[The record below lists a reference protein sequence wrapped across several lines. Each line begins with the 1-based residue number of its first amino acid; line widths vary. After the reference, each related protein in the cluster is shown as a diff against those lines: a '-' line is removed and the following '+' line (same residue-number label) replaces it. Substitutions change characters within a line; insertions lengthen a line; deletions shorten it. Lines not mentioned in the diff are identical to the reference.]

1 MTERESELAGTIADC
16 LTQRSHADTAAMTL
30 PNQRGVAPYP
40 SWLRAVLVV
49 VALLAIGVPTWIVR
63 HPPTIPKPHKRLML
77 PPRHV
82 VPAAEVP
89 AVEPVAFVDLD
100 PADAKAFNDSVPF
113 STLPNPAARP
123 FRFAGG
129 SEDRARALDCMAAGV
144 LYEAG
149 DDAEGERA
157 VAQVVLNRLRHPAF
171 PKTICGVIFEGQER
185 STGCQFSF
193 ACDHALARWQPTGD
207 QWRRAREVAERALSG
222 AVYRPVGYST
232 HYHTDWVVPYWQAS
246 LDKVAAV
253 HSHLF
258 FRWTGWWG
266 TPPAFNR
273 QVSSAEP
280 VIAQLAPVSDAH
292 KTGVALA
299 EADTALLDA
308 AETLGMLGDETAAAT
323 VVAAADAGPKDTP
336 DMILATLPKGMAPDL
351 YPYLANKAC
360 DGRKA
365 CRYAGWSD
373 AAATP
378 KASPLSP
385 EQVASMTF
393 SYWRDPDA
401 GIDKT
406 LWNCVQ
412 VKRTD
417 RRQCMKQQV
426 LLTAVPVAAPT
437 PAATTA
443 AVKGPEDLGGVRRK
457 GEVAR

>member
-1 MTERESELAGTIADC
+1 
-16 LTQRSHADTAAMTL
+16 MTL
-30 PNQRGVAPYP
+30 ANHGGAASYP
-40 SWLRAVLVV
+40 LWLRPVLAIT
-49 VALLAIGVPTWIVR
+49 ALLAIGVPAWVVA
-63 HPPTIPKPHKRLML
+63 HPPAIPKAHKAVRL

-82 VPAAEVP
+82 VSAAEVP
-89 AVEPVAFVDLD
+89 DVEPVAFVDLS
-100 PADAKAFNDSVPF
+100 AEDAKAYNDAIPF

-129 SEDRARALDCMAAGV
+129 AEDRARALDCMAAGV

-193 ACDHALARWQPTGD
+193 ACDHALSRWTPTAD
-207 QWRRAREVAERALSG
+207 QWRRARAVADAALSG
-222 AVYRPVGYST
+222 AVYRPVGYAT

-246 LDKVAAV
+246 LDKVVAV

-292 KTGVALA
+292 KTGAELA

-308 AETLGMLGDETAAAT
+308 AEALGMLGDDGAAAT
-323 VVAAADAGPKDTP
+323 IAATTPVADGTNET
-336 DMILATLPKGMAPDL
+336 ILATLPKGVMPDL
-351 YPYLANKAC
+351 YPAVAMKAC
-360 DGRKA
+360 GERKT
-365 CRYAGWSD
+365 CRFSGWTE

-378 KASPLSP
+378 AATPLTT
-385 EQVASMTF
+385 EQVAAMAF
-393 SYWRDPDA
+393 SYWRDRDA
-401 GIDKT
+401 GIERP
-406 LWNCVQ
+406 LWNCTLT
-412 VKRTD
+412 KRAD
-417 RRQCMKQQV
+417 RRQCMKKQV
-426 LLTAVPVAAPT
+426 LLSAVPVAAAT
-437 PAATTA
+437 AVAATA
-443 AVKGPEDLGGVRRK
+443 PVAKGPEDLGGVRRK
-457 GEVAR
+457 GDNAGVR